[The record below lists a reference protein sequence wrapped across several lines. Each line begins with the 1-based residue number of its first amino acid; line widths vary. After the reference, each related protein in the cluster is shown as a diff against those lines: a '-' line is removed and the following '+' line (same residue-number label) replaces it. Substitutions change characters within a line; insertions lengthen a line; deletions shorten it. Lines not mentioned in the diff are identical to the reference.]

1 MFDFITDSFCNEN
14 VAFSQPY
21 YNLLPFVNLRKGK
34 RKAFLSEF
42 YGAFATM
49 SDRET
54 YSFWEHYFLAT
65 PHKTHEQGWFLMRV
79 KEMLYYED
87 ENLNLLSGIPDAWR
101 KNGKRIYLKNA
112 KCNFGEFSL
121 EVVFGKQVRV
131 TIESDFETNCVI
143 SAFANCKEKVR
154 INKGTNSF
162 VFGG

>member
-1 MFDFITDSFCNEN
+1 
-14 VAFSQPY
+14 
-21 YNLLPFVNLRKGK
+21 
-34 RKAFLSEF
+34 
-42 YGAFATM
+42 
-49 SDRET
+49 
-54 YSFWEHYFLAT
+54 
-65 PHKTHEQGWFLMRV
+65 MRV

-143 SAFANCKEKVR
+143 STFANRKESVR
-154 INKGTNSF
+154 IKKGTNSF